1 MPLDAICL
9 SAVVRETAAQ
19 VENTRIEKIQQ
30 PARDQVVLLLR
41 GGRRLLLCAG
51 ATQPRLHL
59 TALLRD
65 NPSQPP
71 MFCMLLRKH
80 LSGARL
86 LELVQPPM
94 ERVVDLRLEALDE
107 LGECL
112 PGGQSE
118 EELIENRVLT
128 EALNRFLASLPE
140 QNRKIFIL
148 RYWYLCSVGKI
159 AQSLGLSE
167 SGVKMSLLRTRR
179 QLKTMLQKEGIHL

>member
-30 PARDQVVLLLR
+30 PTRDQVVLLLR

-59 TALLRD
+59 TEQLRD

-80 LSGARL
+80 LTGGRLVSMQQPEMERL
-86 LELVQPPM
+86 LDLTFDCTDEMGSPTQKHLILEIM
-94 ERVVDLRLEALDE
+94 GRNSNLILTAEDGRILDCLRRVDFEMSEQRQV
-107 LGECL
+107 L
-112 PGGQSE
+112 PG
-118 EELIENRVLT
+118 LYYHLPPR
-128 EALNRFLASLPE
+128 AS
-140 QNRKIFIL
+140 
-148 RYWYLCSVGKI
+148 
-159 AQSLGLSE
+159 
-167 SGVKMSLLRTRR
+167 
-179 QLKTMLQKEGIHL
+179 GIRSP

>member
-1 MPLDAICL
+1 MNDNEIIQLFFTRNEDAIQQTADRYGASLTRLSENILRNREDAQECVNDTYMRAWDSIPPRRPSLL
-9 SAVVRETAAQ
+9 SALLAAITRNLALDRYKRDRARKRGGGQ
-19 VENTRIEKIQQ
+19 VE
-30 PARDQVVLLLR
+30 L
-41 GGRRLLLCAG
+41 
-51 ATQPRLHL
+51 
-59 TALLRD
+59 
-65 NPSQPP
+65 
-71 MFCMLLRKH
+71 
-80 LSGARL
+80 
-86 LELVQPPM
+86 
-94 ERVVDLRLEALDE
+94 ALDE

-118 EELIENRVLT
+118 EAFIENRVLT

-140 QNRKIFIL
+140 QSRKIFML

>member
-1 MPLDAICL
+1 MEDQQIIELYWQRSEEAIAQTARKYGRYCHTIAYNILQNQCDSDECVNDTYMHAWNCIPPRRPTLFSALLAAITRNLALDRYKRDRA
-9 SAVVRETAAQ
+9 RKRGGGQ
-19 VENTRIEKIQQ
+19 VE
-30 PARDQVVLLLR
+30 L
-41 GGRRLLLCAG
+41 
-51 ATQPRLHL
+51 
-59 TALLRD
+59 
-65 NPSQPP
+65 
-71 MFCMLLRKH
+71 
-80 LSGARL
+80 
-86 LELVQPPM
+86 
-94 ERVVDLRLEALDE
+94 ALDE

-140 QNRKIFIL
+140 QNRKIFML

-167 SGVKMSLLRTRR
+167 SSVKMSLLRTRR